1 MAITKVVT
9 VNKIEVYPGDS
20 SKDAATNAAWPRILV
35 ETRIVLDDTTDAE
48 LPVTSYKQTGLRKF
62 NGDGTAYDTSGQDA
76 LVQTLATALWS

>member
-20 SKDAATNAAWPRILV
+20 SEDAPPNAQWPRMLV
-35 ETRIVLDDTTDAE
+35 ETKIVLDDTTDAE
-48 LPVTSYKQTGLRKF
+48 LPVTTYKQTNLGKF

>member
-35 ETRIVLDDTTDAE
+35 EARIVLDDTTDAE
-48 LPVTSYKQTGLRKF
+48 LPVTSYKQTNLGKF
-62 NGDGTAYDTSGQDA
+62 NGDGTPYDTSGEDA